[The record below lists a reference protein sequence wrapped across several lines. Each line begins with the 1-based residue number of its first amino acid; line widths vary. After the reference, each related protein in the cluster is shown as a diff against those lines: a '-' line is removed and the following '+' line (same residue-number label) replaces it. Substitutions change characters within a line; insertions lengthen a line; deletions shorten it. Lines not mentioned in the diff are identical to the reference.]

1 VPFGSFADGRPS
13 APRESFPPRSWL
25 TRCPLRSG
33 IVDVV
38 ENNVGT
44 TRHRGVTGAGF
55 VSGVSGNP
63 GGHPKGLARRVRELL
78 GDDGY
83 AIAQFIYD
91 VMSNEK
97 ARTADR
103 LDAGRWLAD
112 RGFGRSVQPLDL
124 DVNQYPALDITMLST
139 EDLKTLLAIVDK
151 YEPEAAEIAQ

>member
-1 VPFGSFADGRPS
+1 
-13 APRESFPPRSWL
+13 
-25 TRCPLRSG
+25 
-33 IVDVV
+33 
-38 ENNVGT
+38 
-44 TRHRGVTGAGF
+44 
-55 VSGVSGNP
+55 
-63 GGHPKGLARRVRELL
+63 VRELL

-97 ARTADR
+97 ARTTDR

-124 DVNQYPALDITMLST
+124 DVNQYPALDITMLSS

>member
-1 VPFGSFADGRPS
+1 
-13 APRESFPPRSWL
+13 
-25 TRCPLRSG
+25 
-33 IVDVV
+33 
-38 ENNVGT
+38 
-44 TRHRGVTGAGF
+44 
-55 VSGVSGNP
+55 
-63 GGHPKGLARRVRELL
+63 VRELL

-83 AIAQFIYD
+83 AIAQFMYD